1 MAKMATE
8 RARSRPNQN
17 VKATHSNV
25 DMASNQGQ
33 ARQHSLKAGE
43 QSMPKD
49 APFEQMTTEQKVEL
63 M

>member
-1 MAKMATE
+1 VASE
-8 RARSRPNQN
+8 RTRSRHNQKG
-17 VKATHSNV
+17 KAVNSNV

-49 APFEQMTTEQKVEL
+49 VPFEQMTVEQKIEL